1 MGSCQPCAILW
12 VMVIAETMSH
22 SSSPIIVVSQLTKIF
37 YPLQLRLRSLRPIR
51 RQEPVCALRDLDLTV
66 GRGEILGLLGTNGAG
81 KTTLLK
87 ILATLILPT
96 SGRVTV
102 EGCDV
107 DGQADQV
114 KALIGLGA
122 CEERSFYWRLTGR
135 QNLEFFA
142 AFHGLGPDAARGR
155 IQQLREQLG
164 LEALDRHFAVY
175 STGMR
180 HRLGIAR
187 ALLRQP
193 RILLLDEPT
202 RSLDPLAA
210 GELRR
215 LIQDTLVG
223 QMGCTVVLA
232 THNLQEAEE
241 LCDRVAVLHKGR
253 LAGCGTINELRGWS
267 GHQAYSLAK
276 VFERLTARS
285 EVA

>member
-1 MGSCQPCAILW
+1 MGSCQPCAILSL
-12 VMVIAETMSH
+12 MVIAETMSH
-22 SSSPIIVVSQLTKIF
+22 GSSPIIVVSQLTKIF
-37 YPLQLRLRSLRPIR
+37 YPLQLRLRSFRPVR
-51 RQEPVCALRDLDLTV
+51 RHPPVCALRALDV
-66 GRGEILGLLGTNGAG
+66 SIHRGEILGLLGTNGAG

-102 EGCDV
+102 EGYDV
-107 DGQADQV
+107 AGQADQV
-114 KALIGLGA
+114 KGIIGFGTS
-122 CEERSFYWRLTGR
+122 EERSFYWRLTGR

-142 AFHGLGPDAARGR
+142 AFQGLSADATRGR

-164 LEALDRHFAVY
+164 MEALDRTFGVY

-180 HRLGIAR
+180 HRLAIAR

-232 THNLQEAEE
+232 THNL
-241 LCDRVAVLHKGR
+241 
-253 LAGCGTINELRGWS
+253 
-267 GHQAYSLAK
+267 
-276 VFERLTARS
+276 
-285 EVA
+285 